1 MSKALS
7 RVRAL
12 VSEIDAIQTGGR
24 KYSSSSVPLMKAV
37 ETVKALQSEQ
47 NSSASGY
54 MPPMGAE
61 AGNVYQL
68 NSAPVATPVVPAM
81 PEGKIL
87 IQMTG
92 KIAVQLQMDDTDE
105 IVEVRQ
111 LGEMIEIRFNDGKA
125 IHLPLKNVA

>member
-24 KYSSSSVPLMKAV
+24 KYTSSSVPLMKAV
-37 ETVKALQSEQ
+37 ETVKALQSE
-47 NSSASGY
+47 
-54 MPPMGAE
+54 PVHPMGAE
-61 AGNVYQL
+61 AGNVFQL
-68 NSAPVATPVVPAM
+68 NSTQAAAPVMPAT

>member
-1 MSKALS
+1 MGSP
-7 RVRAL
+7 
-12 VSEIDAIQTGGR
+12 I
-24 KYSSSSVPLMKAV
+24 
-37 ETVKALQSEQ
+37 
-47 NSSASGY
+47 
-54 MPPMGAE
+54 PPMGAE
-61 AGNVYQL
+61 AGNVFQL
-68 NSAPVATPVVPAM
+68 NSAPAAATPVVPAT

>member
-24 KYSSSSVPLMKAV
+24 RYATTSVPLMKAV
-37 ETVKALQSEQ
+37 EEVKSLQS
-47 NSSASGY
+47 N
-54 MPPMGAE
+54 PVGAE
-61 AGNVYQL
+61 SGNVFNL
-68 NSAPVATPVVPAM
+68 GAAPTYSPTPAV
-81 PEGKIL
+81 PEGKVL

-111 LGEMIEIRFNDGKA
+111 LGGMIEIKFNDGKA